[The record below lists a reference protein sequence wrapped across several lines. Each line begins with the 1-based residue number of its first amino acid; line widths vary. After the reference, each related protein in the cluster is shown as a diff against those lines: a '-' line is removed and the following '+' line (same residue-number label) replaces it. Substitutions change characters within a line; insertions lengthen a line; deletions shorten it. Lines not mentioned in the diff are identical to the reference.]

1 MRKEER
7 AAIVLSYLRK
17 TYPDAKCALNFHN
30 DYECLFAIALSA
42 QTSDESVNKV
52 TPGLFSL
59 YPDVGSLAKADEEEV
74 RRIISSLG
82 LAKTKAHNLVRA
94 SGEIVSRFR
103 SQIPVEMNEL
113 TSLPGIGHKTASV
126 FLLERKDVPA
136 IPVDTHV
143 GRLSKRLGFA
153 KEEDGVIAIQGKLER
168 LFPREDWHFVHLAL
182 ISHGRARCLSLSPR
196 CKDCELAAV
205 CPYFRKKS
213 STRDR

>member
-17 TYPDAKCALNFHN
+17 TYPDAKCALHFRN

-52 TPGLFSL
+52 TPRLFSL
-59 YPDVGSLAKADEEEV
+59 YPDVDSLAKADEEEV

-94 SGEIVSRFR
+94 SREIVSRFH

-196 CKDCELAAV
+196 CEDCELRAV